1 MKKTVYYLLI
11 LLGVFLGKQASAQE
25 LVYEQDN
32 GLSFSKGTINTD
44 VLIQLIQEK
53 QEELNQFLLSNLM
66 VKSVMNPKGRA
77 KFGDS
82 KLDNFATVYT
92 IYETMDELTVASDK
106 RKFGTNTLEYL
117 KELALVYGLS
127 TLVNKEF
134 KGNLSPRA
142 ESFFFKR
149 EGQSS
154 IDRELNRDS
163 IQFNLTMDIVLELCI
178 TDTLYIGYFPMF
190 SKLANKENPDRDWY
204 LNDSKYMKD
213 PTSAQNSA
221 MYQSAKAILD
231 SIYQYVDLQK
241 LEKSGPGMSVESLSP
256 IINKALGSGSVIT
269 ATLAGKGNNP
279 VHVKDE
285 LTHVLHILLTDVEP
299 SGIKNFQFS
308 ETEMAA
314 VVKLANEMIDYFQS
328 CGETNV
334 AAVYLKA
341 IIDNL
346 SYKEKDTVN
355 KQPASLSLN
364 FESLLFTLNDQLVK
378 PQNLYRTRYFQPF
391 IQIGVNYAQFV
402 GSNELSTNADGSL
415 SKINSMTFASEK
427 IGFKYKIINKA
438 YTRSF
443 APGVVYKYYGN
454 DWSWN
459 RPQKM
464 PLINEW
470 FVGVHAGGL
479 LYTLVN
485 LNTQQDFNLPFTG
498 VSMGIRSFNGLTF
511 SASYNFPFTNRLAEQ
526 GGWQRNGFAMLSVDI
541 PIIEYI
547 NALRKNK

>member
-1 MKKTVYYLLI
+1 MKKTTHYLLVI
-11 LLGVFLGKQASAQE
+11 IALFLGKQLAAQE

-32 GLSFSKGTINTD
+32 GLSYNKGTINTD

-66 VKSVMNPKGRA
+66 VKSVMNPNSKG
-77 KFGDS
+77 KFGES

-92 IYETMDELTVASDK
+92 IYQTMDELTVASDK

-134 KGNLSPRA
+134 KGDLSPRA

-149 EGQSS
+149 EGQNS
-154 IDRELNRDS
+154 IERELNRDS
-163 IQFNLTMDIVLELCI
+163 IRFNLTMDIVFQLCI
-178 TDTLYIGYFPMF
+178 TDTLYTRYFPLF
-190 SKLANKENPDRDWY
+190 SKLSNPQNPDRDWY
-204 LNDSKYMKD
+204 LSESKYLTD
-213 PTSAQNSA
+213 STSQQTKE
-221 MYQSAKAILD
+221 MYQSAQAILD
-231 SIYQYVDLQK
+231 SIYQYVDFQK
-241 LEKSGPGMSVESLSP
+241 LGDKGPGMSAESLSP
-256 IINKALGSGSVIT
+256 IINKAISSGSVVT

-285 LTHVLHILLTDVEP
+285 LTHVLHILLTDLEP
-299 SGIKNFQFS
+299 SGLKNFQFS

-314 VVKLANEMIDYFQS
+314 VVKLANEMIDYFQA

-355 KQPASLSLN
+355 KQPATLSLN
-364 FESLLFTLNDQLVK
+364 FESLLFSLNDKLVK
-378 PQNLYRTRYFQPF
+378 PQRLYRTRYFQP
-391 IQIGVNYAQFV
+391 ILQIGVNYAQFV
-402 GSNELSTNADGSL
+402 GSNELSANADGSV
-415 SKINSMTFASEK
+415 SKINAMTFASEK

-454 DWSWN
+454 DWSWS

-479 LYTLVN
+479 LYTLVD
-485 LNTQQDFNLPFTG
+485 LNTQQNFNLPFTG
-498 VSMGIRSFNGLTF
+498 VSMGIRSFNGLTI

-526 GGWQRNGFAMLSVDI
+526 GGWQQNGFAMLSVDI

-547 NALRKNK
+547 NALRKN